1 LNLDRRQQKT
11 EEKLP
16 SNKTVYIEE
25 QVKVLER
32 VILAADPLLSELTTM
47 LQDFQQIAKK
57 PALQRDI
64 DLQKKY
70 GV

>member
-1 LNLDRRQQKT
+1 MNLDRRQQKT